1 MTTKSPDPNEVGSIF
16 LSDEAAE
23 QWQSRKAQRG
33 KVSAAADEMMLDAAN
48 LRPRKQS
55 PRRCRWHRG
64 PNAFGGSARWTDG
77 LRIGHGHFRQHAQAR
92 VRCGAGS
99 GSHERRDPRY

>member
-48 LRPRKQS
+48 LRPETES
-55 PRRCRWHRG
+55 
-64 PNAFGGSARWTDG
+64 
-77 LRIGHGHFRQHAQAR
+77 
-92 VRCGAGS
+92 
-99 GSHERRDPRY
+99 